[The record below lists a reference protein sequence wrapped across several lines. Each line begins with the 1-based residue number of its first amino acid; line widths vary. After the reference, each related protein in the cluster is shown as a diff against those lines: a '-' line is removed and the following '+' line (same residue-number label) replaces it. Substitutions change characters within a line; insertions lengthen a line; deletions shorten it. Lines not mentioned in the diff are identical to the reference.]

1 MVDIPNSWMVY
12 FMETPMNWWF
22 RGTPILGNLHV
33 GAVIS
38 SGWLHSSPVDIC
50 QQLLFVPLWSRFA
63 GLHVLSQA
71 MAKQHDPV
79 SGCFFKKP
87 EKTKNLFVFCKSCIT
102 CGLFFDTSMSRN
114 TSRYKSHSY
123 VHHIDLPQVLFNPVA
138 GHTWV
143 SRYRIQLWVVFH
155 RLIKFYIITRVCQKI
170 DYVYGCTPKRAFEKN
185 LMRSRGIWFRNTVYS
200 YNPTFNLRLK
210 HVEWR

>member
-12 FMETPMNWWF
+12 FMETPKNWWF

-38 SGWLHSSPVDIC
+38 SGWLHSSPVDTC

-87 EKTKNLFVFCKSCIT
+87 EKTKKHVRFLQIMYHLWFIFWYEYVKKHIQIQEPLLCTSYWFASGSVQSCGRSYLGFQVPYPVVS
-102 CGLFFDTSMSRN
+102 GLSSFD
-114 TSRYKSHSY
+114 
-123 VHHIDLPQVLFNPVA
+123 QVLYNYTSLPKN
-138 GHTWV
+138 
-143 SRYRIQLWVVFH
+143 
-155 RLIKFYIITRVCQKI
+155 RLCIRLY
-170 DYVYGCTPKRAFEKN
+170 PEK
-185 LMRSRGIWFRNTVYS
+185 GIWEELNEK
-200 YNPTFNLRLK
+200 PWDLI
-210 HVEWR
+210 